1 MKKRFKFTSIIL
13 AVLFATAPVFS
24 LKASV
29 PNTTQAASTI
39 TKKNVITHFLG
50 ERNIYINST
59 KINGS
64 ALINNI
70 SLVNNS
76 GTEIETN
83 DTVLTDG
90 KYTLK
95 AQATVIGLT
104 PTSTDRSIIIANN
117 NGEILGSANV
127 SAHGTIAQGGIEFD
141 FTIKNGKL
149 SCTSL
154 GNVAKN
160 TKKTTKKKA
169 KKRNKKVTHKRSH
182 KKLIRKLPNIL
193 EKEDRIL

>member
-13 AVLFATAPVFS
+13 AGLFATAPVFS
-24 LKASV
+24 LKTSV

-64 ALINNI
+64 ASINNI

-95 AQATVIGLT
+95 AQATVIGL
-104 PTSTDRSIIIANN
+104 PPPQLIGQLLLLIIMAKFWDQRMLVHTVPLHKAELNL
-117 NGEILGSANV
+117 ILLLKMV
-127 SAHGTIAQGGIEFD
+127 S
-141 FTIKNGKL
+141 
-149 SCTSL
+149 
-154 GNVAKN
+154 
-160 TKKTTKKKA
+160 
-169 KKRNKKVTHKRSH
+169 
-182 KKLIRKLPNIL
+182 
-193 EKEDRIL
+193 

>member
-13 AVLFATAPVFS
+13 AGLFATAPVFS
-24 LKASV
+24 LKTSV

-64 ALINNI
+64 ASINNI

-160 TKKTTKKKA
+160 TKKTTKKK
-169 KKRNKKVTHKRSH
+169 VEIVEE
-182 KKLIRKLPNIL
+182 L
-193 EKEDRIL
+193 

>member
-1 MKKRFKFTSIIL
+1 M
-13 AVLFATAPVFS
+13 
-24 LKASV
+24 
-29 PNTTQAASTI
+29 N
-39 TKKNVITHFLG
+39 
-50 ERNIYINST
+50 EIYINST

-64 ALINNI
+64 ASINNI

-83 DTVLTDG
+83 DTVLTDD

-182 KKLIRKLPNIL
+182 KKAHKKVTKHTRK
-193 EKEDRIL
+193 RR

>member
-1 MKKRFKFTSIIL
+1 M
-13 AVLFATAPVFS
+13 
-24 LKASV
+24 
-29 PNTTQAASTI
+29 N
-39 TKKNVITHFLG
+39 
-50 ERNIYINST
+50 EIYINST

-64 ALINNI
+64 ASINNI

-117 NGEILGSANV
+117 NGEIS
-127 SAHGTIAQGGIEFD
+127 
-141 FTIKNGKL
+141 
-149 SCTSL
+149 
-154 GNVAKN
+154 
-160 TKKTTKKKA
+160 
-169 KKRNKKVTHKRSH
+169 KRCK
-182 KKLIRKLPNIL
+182 
-193 EKEDRIL
+193 